1 MKWGFKRT
9 FNCNR
14 YQTKGTT
21 QTQNQYFEIFFDPRF
36 LGVRKIDVETFV
48 IIRDFYLDVHLE
60 DYDVKTDGRNFLDQ
74 SAKTNKE
81 NMITF
86 KWSQMVDEILQEN
99 LSTTLPLFQRSSEN
113 NNENNDKFK

>member
-1 MKWGFKRT
+1 M
-9 FNCNR
+9 
-14 YQTKGTT
+14 
-21 QTQNQYFEIFFDPRF
+21 
-36 LGVRKIDVETFV
+36 RKIDVETFV

-86 KWSQMVDEILQEN
+86 K
-99 LSTTLPLFQRSSEN
+99 
-113 NNENNDKFK
+113 